1 MSQENMDIIAS
12 DIIAKGVGLEEKRDA
27 VNVFSQELCIEKSI
41 RFLEHKSIVG
51 LEHLNRSIVHLNVK
65 ILV

>member
-12 DIIAKGVGLEEKRDA
+12 DIIGKGVGLEEKRDA

-41 RFLEHKSIVG
+41 RFLEHKSIVAA
-51 LEHLNRSIVHLNVK
+51 EHLNRSTVHLNVK